1 MNSLQK
7 RLVTRLHRQC
17 DDLAVYS
24 HHLSTAQCDTAFLW
38 IRDIVSFIK
47 SKSNSEEGCNCALRA
62 SDNLEGLI
70 DIAVNEDWM
79 GHTSTEKSGV

>member
-7 RLVTRLHRQC
+7 KLVIRLYRQC

-24 HHLSTAQCDTAFLW
+24 HNLSTAQCNTAFSW
-38 IRDIVSFIK
+38 IRDIVLFVK
-47 SKSNSEEGCNCALRA
+47 SKSNSEKDCNCALRA
-62 SDNLEGLI
+62 SNNLESLI